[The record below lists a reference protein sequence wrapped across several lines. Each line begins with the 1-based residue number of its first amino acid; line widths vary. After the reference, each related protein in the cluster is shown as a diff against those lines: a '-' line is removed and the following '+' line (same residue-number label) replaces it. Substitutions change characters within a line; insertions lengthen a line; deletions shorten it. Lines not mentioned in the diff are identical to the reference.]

1 MTQKLREQISALADH
16 ELPEG
21 EHELLLRRFSVEKSL
36 RLHWERYHLIG
47 SAMRKELPPVDTR
60 GFADRVMAALSDEPL
75 PAAPPEKIMD
85 KLLRGAAGL
94 AIAASVAVV
103 AIVGLKHGGAHPGAA
118 PVEVVPTTSVANSET
133 SPVDLMNAADWNGQ
147 QVPVHA
153 ALDSALVDQEGASP
167 LGTHGIHTHRYSSK
181 SLQDEADQARRDAQ
195 KPPKP
200 PRQY

>member
-47 SAMRKELPPVDTR
+47 CALRKELPPVDTR
-60 GFADRVMAALSDEPL
+60 GFADRVMAVLSDEPL
-75 PAAPPEKIMD
+75 PAAPPEKLMD

-103 AIVGLKHGGAHPGAA
+103 AIVGLKHGGAHPGAN
-118 PVEVVPTTSVANSET
+118 PGEIVPTSVAAGET
-133 SPVDLMNAADWNGQ
+133 SPVDLMNAAGWNGE

-153 ALDSALVDQEGASP
+153 SLDSALVDQEGTSP
-167 LGTHGIHTHRYSSK
+167 LGTHGIQSHRYSAK
-181 SLQDEADQARRDAQ
+181 SLQDEADQARKDAQ
-195 KPPKP
+195 TRKP